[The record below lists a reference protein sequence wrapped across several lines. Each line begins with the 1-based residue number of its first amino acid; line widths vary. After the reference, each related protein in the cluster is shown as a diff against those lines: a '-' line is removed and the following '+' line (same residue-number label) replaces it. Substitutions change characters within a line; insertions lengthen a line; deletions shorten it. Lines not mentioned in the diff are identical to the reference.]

1 MFHVTEAEIMA
12 NWSEN
17 DPIRVSVC
25 CITYKQEQY
34 IAQAIDSFLMQ
45 KTTFPFEIIIGEDYG
60 CDGTLSILEKYQ
72 ACYPSLIRIVTSEK
86 NVGINANFLRIFNAA
101 RGDYIAVCE
110 GDDFWVSDN
119 KLECQY
125 NEMKM
130 RPEIFFSFHK
140 SSCILD
146 GVKVNTLS
154 QGDEIKL
161 FKHEDM
167 FESVG
172 MIAATSS
179 YMFSRAL
186 VNQLPVWFDKATV
199 GDFFLEVYGMKDH
212 AGLYIP
218 TEMSAYRLA
227 AVNSWSNQ
235 ILNLDRYIETFNRLI
250 DNYEWCRVDFG
261 NDLVN
266 RRIAKVCIMVASRC
280 LQENNDELF
289 KNYVKK
295 ATAANPYVSLKHYY
309 YHLFIQH
316 VWLIKITHKIF
327 RLVRINK

>member
-1 MFHVTEAEIMA
+1 MA
-12 NWSEN
+12 NWPVDE
-17 DPIRVSVC
+17 PIRVSVC

-45 KTTFPFEIIIGEDYG
+45 KTTFPFEVIIGEDCG
-60 CDGTLSILEKYQ
+60 GDGSLAILAEYQ
-72 ACYPSLIRIVTSEK
+72 NSYPNLIKIITSEE
-86 NVGINANFLRIFNAA
+86 NVGANANLLRVFNAA

-110 GDDFWVSDN
+110 GDDYWVRDD
-119 KLECQY
+119 KVECQY
-125 NEMKM
+125 NEMKI

-154 QGDEIKL
+154 QGDEIKF

-179 YMFSRAL
+179 YMFSRTL
-186 VNQLPVWFDKATV
+186 INRLPVWFGKATV
-199 GDFFLEVYGMKDH
+199 GDFFLEIYGMKDH

-250 DNYEWCRVDFG
+250 ENYEWCRVDFG
-261 NDLVN
+261 DDLVN
-266 RRIAKVCIMVASRC
+266 RRIAKVCIMIASRC
-280 LQENNDELF
+280 LQENEDELF
-289 KNYVKK
+289 RRYVKK
-295 ATAANPYVSLKHYY
+295 ATAANRYVSLKHYFY
-309 YHLFIQH
+309 YIFIHLPR
-316 VWLIKITHKIF
+316 LIKTTHKIF